1 MWGNVGVCGKMM
13 MPFRKSLHRSL
24 DSKGRLLLPAEY
36 REAISAVSPEGVFVL
51 TGFYG
56 RLAGYVLPDWEHTV
70 EQFSRIRLPS
80 FKLSRF
86 MSKVLGLA
94 EEYRLDAQGR
104 VRLSQP
110 LMREAGLEKDVVL
123 VGLGNKFEIWDQQR
137 FEALEVEDVSGELT
151 ASGID
156 IAL

>member
-1 MWGNVGVCGKMM
+1 M
-13 MPFRKSLHRSL
+13 
-24 DSKGRLLLPAEY
+24 PAEY
-36 REAISAVSPEGVFVL
+36 REAILASSEGIFVL

-56 RLAGYVLPDWEHTV
+56 RLVGYRLSDWEHTV

-80 FKLSRF
+80 LKLSRF

-110 LMREAGLEKDVVL
+110 LLREAGLEKDVVL

-137 FEALEVEDVSGELT
+137 FEALELEDVSEEL
-151 ASGID
+151 AERGLD